1 MHKEGG
7 VNSSIRSSTAASVVN
22 NDNNDGRTAAGF
34 QGSSEEKS
42 SSLET
47 LSKLAEMLAT
57 STEAAIKQIDHINSD
72 TQVLAMNALIEA
84 SRAGEAGKA
93 FSVVAE
99 EMERLSRKVV
109 QTTDSLRK
117 ESRGATAEMRN
128 LIKMQATNI
137 RGVRLSDLALT
148 NIDLVDRSLYE
159 RSCDV
164 RWWAKDAS
172 MVAALAAGGS
182 AAADAARTAEA
193 RMGLILD
200 SYTVYF
206 DLVLCDAAGNVVANG
221 RPSLFK
227 SQGTNQ
233 RDSEWFKTAMSCTG
247 KDSFGFQTVHRSPLA
262 GGRHAAIFSCPV
274 RDDSASGGAKI
285 LGALGTVFNWDG
297 LAQEIVNK
305 TPLSKED
312 KAASRV
318 CITDAAG
325 TVLADTEGRILQDA
339 IRFAGDK
346 EVYAMKKGFAM
357 KTYKDEDCC
366 IAHAVS
372 TGYETYASGWHSIII
387 QKLGRSATA
396 PAAAAAAAN

>member
-1 MHKEGG
+1 MHMEGVGIGGSNAGQVAGRGDTARIQKEK
-7 VNSSIRSSTAASVVN
+7 AE
-22 NDNNDGRTAAGF
+22 
-34 QGSSEEKS
+34 EEKS

-47 LSKLAEMLAT
+47 LSRLAEMLAA
-57 STEAAIKQIDHINSD
+57 STEAAIRQIDHINSD

-109 QTTDSLRK
+109 ETTDSLRR

-128 LIKMQATNI
+128 RIKMQATNI
-137 RGVRLSDLALT
+137 RGVRLSDLAMT

-164 RWWAKDAS
+164 RWWARDAS
-172 MVAALAAGGS
+172 MVAALSSGTAE
-182 AAADAARTAEA
+182 AARTAWA
-193 RMGLILD
+193 RMGVILD

-206 DLVLCDAAGNVVANG
+206 DLALCDAKGNVIANG
-221 RPSLFK
+221 RPDAFK

-233 RDSEWFKTAMSCTG
+233 ADSEWFKSALACSG

-262 GGRHAAIFSCPV
+262 EGRHATVFSCPV
-274 RDDSASGGAKI
+274 RGDDGSGKI
-285 LGALGTVFNWDG
+285 LGVLDTVFNWEG

-305 TPLSKED
+305 TPLSRED

-318 CITDAAG
+318 CITDGAG
-325 TVLADTEGRILQDA
+325 TVLADTEGRILQDT
-339 IRFAGDK
+339 IRFAGDR
-346 EVYAMKKGFAM
+346 EVFAMKKGFAM

-366 IAHAVS
+366 IVHAIS
-372 TGYETYASGWHSIII
+372 TGYETYSSGWHSIII
-387 QKLGRSATA
+387 QKLSKATA
-396 PAAAAAAAN
+396 ITAATSAH

>member
-1 MHKEGG
+1 MHMEGVGTGGSGTGIDGSNAGQVAGRGAAARTQKE
-7 VNSSIRSSTAASVVN
+7 NRE
-22 NDNNDGRTAAGF
+22 
-34 QGSSEEKS
+34 EEKS

-47 LSKLAEMLAT
+47 LSRLAEMLAA

-109 QTTDSLRK
+109 ETTDSLRR

-128 LIKMQATNI
+128 LIKIQATNI
-137 RGVRLSDLALT
+137 RGIRLSDLAMT

-164 RWWAKDAS
+164 RWWARDAS
-172 MVAALAAGGS
+172 MVAALSSGTAE
-182 AAADAARTAEA
+182 AARTAGA
-193 RMGLILD
+193 RMAVILD

-206 DLVLCDAAGNVVANG
+206 DLVLCDAKGNVIANG
-221 RPSLFK
+221 RPDTFK

-233 RDSEWFKTAMSCTG
+233 ADSEWFRSALACSG
-247 KDSFGFQTVHRSPLA
+247 KESFGFQTVHRSPLA
-262 GGRHAAIFSCPV
+262 GGRHATVFSCPV
-274 RDDSASGGAKI
+274 RGDDSGSGKI
-285 LGALGTVFNWDG
+285 LGVLGTVFNWEG

-305 TPLSKED
+305 TPLSRED

-318 CITDAAG
+318 CITDSAG

-346 EVYAMKKGFAM
+346 EVFAMKKGFAM
-357 KTYKDEDCC
+357 KSYKDEDCC
-366 IAHAVS
+366 IAHAIS
-372 TGYETYASGWHSIII
+372 TGYETYSSGWHSVII
-387 QKLGRSATA
+387 QKLGK
-396 PAAAAAAAN
+396 AAAAATATAAVSAH